1 MTIQQAEEGLE
12 LSGVVSGI
20 TVKNDSGT
28 DVIVNGSKLNAGQ
41 SVTIIDPELPSEKPD
56 YDYDDDYDD
65 DDDDDDSESEI
76 GTSFVKPNHADDV
89 ALPSIS
95 VKKPETET
103 ATETETKDFYMVSC
117 YTLNVRSGPGTSYS
131 TIGVLSGG
139 MSVNVLDVL
148 DGWYKI
154 AFGNGVGYVSALY
167 LS

>member
-1 MTIQQAEEGLE
+1 M
-12 LSGVVSGI
+12 
-20 TVKNDSGT
+20 
-28 DVIVNGSKLNAGQ
+28 
-41 SVTIIDPELPSEKPD
+41 
-56 YDYDDDYDD
+56 
-65 DDDDDDSESEI
+65 
-76 GTSFVKPNHADDV
+76 
-89 ALPSIS
+89 
-95 VKKPETET
+95 KKPETET